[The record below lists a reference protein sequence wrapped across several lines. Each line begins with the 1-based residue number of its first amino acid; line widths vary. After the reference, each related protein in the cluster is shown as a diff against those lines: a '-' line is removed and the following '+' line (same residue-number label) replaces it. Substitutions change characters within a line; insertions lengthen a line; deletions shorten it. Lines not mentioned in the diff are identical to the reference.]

1 MTQEKTWEK
10 EYKNSKLITKK
21 ENPQKDVL
29 RFLKYYKKT
38 KNTELKN
45 LKILDLGSGTGRN
58 TNYLA
63 SLGNEV
69 IGLEIAPTAV
79 NLAKERAK
87 NINLK
92 IDYRIFNIGSEYPFE
107 DNFFDL
113 IFDIT
118 SSNSLN
124 EKERKIYLSEVARVI
139 KKDGYFFIKTLCRD
153 GDKNAKA
160 LLKNFPG
167 KEYDTYVMKKV
178 NLTERVFSE
187 TNFKKIYSKYFNIIR
202 LIKKTSYTRFN
213 GQSYKRNF
221 WLAYMRK

>member
-1 MTQEKTWEK
+1 MSQEKTWEK
-10 EYKNSKLITKK
+10 EYKNSKLITKNK
-21 ENPQKDVL
+21 NPQKDVL

-38 KNTELKN
+38 LKIELKN

-58 TNYLA
+58 ANYLA
-63 SLGNEV
+63 SLGNE
-69 IGLEIAPTAV
+69 ITGLEIAPTAV
-79 NLAKERAK
+79 YLAKERAK
-87 NINLK
+87 NMNLK
-92 IDYRIFNIGSEYPFE
+92 IDYRIFNIGSKFPFKN
-107 DNFFDL
+107 NFFDL
-113 IFDIT
+113 IVDIT

-124 EKERKIYLSEVARVI
+124 EKERKIYLSETARVI
-139 KKDGYFFIKTLCRD
+139 KRGGYFFVKTLCRD

-178 NLTERVFSE
+178 NLTERIFSE
-187 TNFKKIYSKYFNIIR
+187 TDFRKIYSKYFNIIR

-221 WLAYMRK
+221 WLAYMQK

>member
-87 NINLK
+87 NMNLK